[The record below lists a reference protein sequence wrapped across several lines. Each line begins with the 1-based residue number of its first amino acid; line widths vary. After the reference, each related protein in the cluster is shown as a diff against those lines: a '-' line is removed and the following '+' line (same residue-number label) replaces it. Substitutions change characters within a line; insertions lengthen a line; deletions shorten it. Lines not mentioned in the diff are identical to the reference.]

1 MRRKKLLYF
10 VFMAVMLCIMS
21 CMNIYASEKEERHM
35 ILTDPVVKQ
44 GFWSGEDHW
53 SEDDNPTKVTFTPS
67 VVQVEDDCMAGC
79 WTVEEVVWNASLN
92 RIPDGAFMD
101 CYFLKKITISP
112 NVTEIGNAAFAESGL
127 KKVVL
132 PANLKTIG
140 KSAFFGCPELQIY
153 IPESVTEI
161 GFNAF
166 TSEDY
171 TNVVI
176 YGKTGSFADY
186 YCQTNGYTFI
196 SVGQAE
202 KPADDRPYIADSTGT
217 VENHRLNFTI
227 ELLKEVEGADG
238 YQFQFIDYWNSKVI
252 KNKNVQASTDGKYKF
267 SSCPETMYVRVRSWT
282 VENGKKVYSEWS
294 DLKLMLHY
302 VEIETAV
309 IKSAEGRKNQVVLN
323 IGLLQFSDGFD
334 CKLIGRSPGAPDY
347 AMKNQR
353 SNQIV
358 FKNVEPGIYAAKGR
372 AYRIV
377 NGKKNYGNK
386 SNIVKVVVE

>member
-1 MRRKKLLYF
+1 
-10 VFMAVMLCIMS
+10 MARC
-21 CMNIYASEKEERHM
+21 
-35 ILTDPVVKQ
+35 
-44 GFWSGEDHW
+44 G
-53 SEDDNPTKVTFTPS
+53 
-67 VVQVEDDCMAGC
+67 
-79 WTVEEVVWNASLN
+79 TVEEVVWNASLN
-92 RIPDGAFMD
+92 RIPDGAFSE
-101 CYFLKKITISP
+101 CYSLKKITLSP
-112 NVTEIGNAAFAESGL
+112 NVTEIGYGAFYDTRLKAVILPSNLRSIGDYAFALCPRL
-127 KKVVL
+127 K
-132 PANLKTIG
+132 
-140 KSAFFGCPELQIY
+140 IY
-153 IPESVTEI
+153 IPESVTDI
-161 GFNAF
+161 GN
-166 TSEDY
+166 
-171 TNVVI
+171 NVFQGDDGTDTHVTV
-176 YGKTGSFADY
+176 YGKAGAFADY
-186 YCQTNGYTFI
+186 FCKINGYAFVP
-196 SVGQAE
+196 VGQAE
-202 KPADDRPYIADSTGT
+202 KPADDRPYIVNSKGT
-217 VENHRLNFTI
+217 VINHRIDFTI
-227 ELLKEVEGADG
+227 ELMEEVEGVDG
-238 YQFQFIDYWNSKVI
+238 YHFQFLDDSMQKVI

-323 IGLLQFSDGFD
+323 FVPLQFSDGFD

-377 NGKKNYGNK
+377 NGKKNYGNR